1 MKKQLANKDVISF
14 LYELVEKIDER
25 NNILL
30 EYATKN
36 KTKQLIELQT
46 SDATSAITKTIQ
58 YITLF
63 S

>member
-30 EYATKN
+30 ETATKN

-46 SDATSAITKTIQ
+46 SDATSSITKTIQ

-63 S
+63 N

>member
-46 SDATSAITKTIQ
+46 SDATSAITKTIK

>member
-1 MKKQLANKDVISF
+1 MKNPLANKDVISF
-14 LYELVEKIDER
+14 LNALILKIDER

-30 EYATKN
+30 ETATKN

-46 SDATSAITKTIQ
+46 SDATSSITKTIQ

-63 S
+63 N

>member
-1 MKKQLANKDVISF
+1 MKKPLANKDVISF
-14 LYELVEKIDER
+14 LNALILKIDER

-30 EYATKN
+30 EIATKN

-46 SDATSAITKTIQ
+46 SDATSSITKTIQ

-63 S
+63 N

>member
-1 MKKQLANKDVISF
+1 MKKPLANKDVISF
-14 LYELVEKIDER
+14 LNALILKIDER

-30 EYATKN
+30 ETATKN

-46 SDATSAITKTIQ
+46 SDATSSITKTIQ

-63 S
+63 N

>member
-1 MKKQLANKDVISF
+1 MKKQFANKDVISF
-14 LYELVEKIDER
+14 LNALILKIDER

-30 EYATKN
+30 EIATKN

-46 SDATSAITKTIQ
+46 SDATSSITKTIQ

-63 S
+63 N

>member
-36 KTKQLIELQT
+36 KTKQLIELQI

>member
-30 EYATKN
+30 EIATKN

-46 SDATSAITKTIQ
+46 SDATSSITKTIQ

-63 S
+63 N